1 MMWHT
6 VTLALHHL
14 VHVLLMLTHTQVSR
28 VTAPTVVTLVEHHVL
43 GGQLNTV
50 EQFVRDAVC

>member
-1 MMWHT
+1 
-6 VTLALHHL
+6 LYHL